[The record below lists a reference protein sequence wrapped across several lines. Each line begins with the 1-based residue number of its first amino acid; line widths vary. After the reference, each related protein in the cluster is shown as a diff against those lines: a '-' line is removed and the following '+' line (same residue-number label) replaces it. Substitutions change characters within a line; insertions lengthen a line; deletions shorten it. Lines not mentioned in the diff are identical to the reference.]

1 MMAITHDQSIFT
13 PVEDDDRH
21 RAGQQF
27 RVRKIDYSAPIGWL
41 RRGWSDFRRI
51 PGLSL
56 LYGLL
61 SVAGCYLMYFY
72 ARESVALML
81 GLFSG
86 LLLGGPFL
94 AVGLYAA
101 AREME
106 VGSQAA
112 ITTSLRTIRGAFW
125 RVTLAGLLLMVIY
138 IVWLRVSSILV
149 ALHYQAFR
157 PDTVQLALSSLDW
170 GTLSVLALYLGIGF
184 LFAGLVFV
192 TTAVSL
198 PLMLDRDCDPVTAV
212 LTSMRAVSE
221 NRGPML
227 LWAALI
233 TVSALVALATAF
245 LGFAVLF
252 PVFGYATWHS
262 YRDLVESL

>member
-1 MMAITHDQSIFT
+1 MAITHDQSVFT
-13 PVEDDDRH
+13 PAEGDDRRH
-21 RAGQQF
+21 PARQF
-27 RVRKIDYSAPIGWL
+27 RVRRIDYAAPIGWL
-41 RRGWSDFRRI
+41 QRGWDDFYRI

-101 AREME
+101 ARELE
-106 VGSQAA
+106 AGLPATIGA
-112 ITTSLRTIRGAFW
+112 SLRTIRGAFW
-125 RVTLAGLLLMVIY
+125 RVTLIGLFLMVVY
-138 IVWLRVSSILV
+138 IVWIRMSSILV

-192 TTAVSL
+192 TTAISL
-198 PLMLDRDCDPVTAV
+198 PLILDRDCDPVTAV
-212 LTSMRAVSE
+212 LTSMRAVNE

-233 TVSALVALATAF
+233 TVSALVALATVF

-252 PVFGYATWHS
+252 PVLGYATWHS
-262 YRDLVESL
+262 YRDLVENP